1 MAEEVKIYQP
11 FMRAS
16 FYSTRSYCVG
26 CWGLVGAPSTISCS
40 LEPCELQQAMSMGT
54 VLTQMYVVTK
64 HFLIGFKTTPQDEA
78 HA

>member
-1 MAEEVKIYQP
+1 MDAGGGG
-11 FMRAS
+11 AS
-16 FYSTRSYCVG
+16 TVLSHC
-26 CWGLVGAPSTISCS
+26 
-40 LEPCELQQAMSMGT
+40 EPCELQQAMSMGT